1 MNMQAPLADVGD
13 EPRQFAG
20 CCLAISKPL
29 LQALASA
36 LPRDPNLILS
46 VGCGSGFLEGL
57 LLQMLPGELNLFGVE
72 VPSATCDY
80 LPAGRVLK
88 VPGTRA
94 LHSDAIIASVLMFV
108 YPRVSE
114 LIASYV
120 NAFAD
125 GALEK
130 LVWLGHRSDWAD
142 SEKIVYDSFV
152 DVNIVHDAGL
162 PAHEIMVVATSP
174 KPRVA
179 RQ

>member
-1 MNMQAPLADVGD
+1 MQALLADVGD
-13 EPRQFAG
+13 EPHQFAG

-29 LQALASA
+29 LQALSST
-36 LPRDPNLILS
+36 LPREPNLILS

-72 VPSATCDY
+72 VPSASCDY

-88 VPGTRA
+88 VTGTRA

-108 YPRVSE
+108 YPRVPD

-120 NAFAD
+120 DAFAD

-142 SEKIVYDSFV
+142 SQKIIYDSFV
-152 DVNIVHDAGL
+152 DVNVVANAGL
-162 PAHEIMVVATSP
+162 PGHEIMVVATF
-174 KPRVA
+174 PRSGTA
-179 RQ
+179 SY

>member
-1 MNMQAPLADVGD
+1 MQAPLADVGD
-13 EPRQFAG
+13 EPQQFAG

-29 LQALASA
+29 LQTLAST
-36 LPRDPNLILS
+36 LPRNPNLILS

-57 LLQMLPGELNLFGVE
+57 LLQMLPGELNLFGIE
-72 VPSATCDY
+72 VPSADCRF

-108 YPRVSE
+108 YSRVPE

-120 NAFAD
+120 DAFSD

-142 SEKIVYDSFV
+142 CEDIVGDSFAE
-152 DVNIVHDAGL
+152 VNVISNVGL
-162 PAHEIMVVATSP
+162 PDHEIMVVATLP
-174 KPRVA
+174 KPRA
-179 RQ
+179 IRSS

>member
-1 MNMQAPLADVGD
+1 MKMQAPLADVGD
-13 EPRQFAG
+13 EPQQFAG

-36 LPRDPNLILS
+36 LPRDPSLILS

-72 VPSATCDY
+72 VPSADCDY

-108 YPRVSE
+108 YPRVAG

-130 LVWLGHRSDWAD
+130 LVWLGHCSDWVD

-174 KPRVA
+174 KPRA
-179 RQ
+179 TRQ